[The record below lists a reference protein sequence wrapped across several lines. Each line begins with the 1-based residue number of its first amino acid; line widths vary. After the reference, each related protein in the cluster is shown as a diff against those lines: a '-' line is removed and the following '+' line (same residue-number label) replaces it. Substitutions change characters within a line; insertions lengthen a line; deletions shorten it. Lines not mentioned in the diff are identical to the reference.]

1 MTTTA
6 GADTTTHPP
15 GTAELTAGEGRTLR
29 AVKVMWQREWIR
41 FSRNKVRILMGMITP
56 MMFLLI
62 LGTGLNGT
70 VGGADYRAYLFP
82 GVLLMAVQSPAMAV
96 GISIVWDRQ
105 SGFLRQMLVAPVR
118 RGALLGGLC
127 LGGAT
132 TGAVYGLLVLLVA
145 GYAGIPY
152 GPELLLGLLE
162 VALVAFA
169 FTAIGVLAAV
179 RIRRIDTFQI
189 VVGIAV
195 MPMLFLSGAM
205 FPVGGLPTWLGAAVL
220 ANPLTYGVDA
230 LRRTLPGDLDLGGL
244 AVGPRWWGWAPPVLL
259 EVGIVALIAAV
270 ALMAA
275 TRRFARAD

>member
-1 MTTTA
+1 MTTTETPA
-6 GADTTTHPP
+6 VHSPAADE
-15 GTAELTAGEGRTLR
+15 AASAGRTLR

-41 FSRNKVRILMGMITP
+41 FSRNKMRILMGMITP

-118 RGALLGGLC
+118 RGALLAGLC

-162 VALVAFA
+162 VALVAFT

-205 FPVGGLPTWLGAAVL
+205 FPVGGLPAWLGTAVL
-220 ANPLTYGVDA
+220 LNPLTYGVDA
-230 LRRTLPGDLDLGGL
+230 LRRTLPGDLDLGGS
-244 AVGPRWWGWAPPVLL
+244 AVGPRWWDWTPPVLL
-259 EVGIVALIAAV
+259 EVGIVALIAFV
-270 ALMAA
+270 ALAAA

>member
-1 MTTTA
+1 MTTTEVPA
-6 GADTTTHPP
+6 VHSPA
-15 GTAELTAGEGRTLR
+15 AAGEAASAGRTLR

-41 FSRNKVRILMGMITP
+41 FSRNKMRILMGLITP

-118 RGALLGGLC
+118 RGALLAGLC

-162 VALVAFA
+162 VALVAFT

-205 FPVGGLPTWLGAAVL
+205 FPVGGLPTWLGTAVL
-220 ANPLTYGVDA
+220 LNPLTYGVDA
-230 LRRTLPGDLDLGGL
+230 LRRTLPGDLDLGGG
-244 AVGPRWWGWAPPVLL
+244 AVGPRWWDWAPPVLL
-259 EVGIVALIAAV
+259 EVGIVALIAFV
-270 ALMAA
+270 ALAAA

>member
-1 MTTTA
+1 MTTT
-6 GADTTTHPP
+6 DIP
-15 GTAELTAGEGRTLR
+15 GTTAHSPVAAGTTANAGRTLR

-152 GPELLLGLLE
+152 GPELLLALLE
-162 VALVAFA
+162 VALVAFT

-189 VVGIAV
+189 VVGLAV

-220 ANPLTYGVDA
+220 VNPLTYGVDA

-259 EVGIVALIAAV
+259 EVGIVALIASV
-270 ALMAA
+270 ALIAA
-275 TRRFARAD
+275 SHRFARAD